1 MIEYYEQLSDEEKD
15 DVKRVIQILFR
26 QTFVL
31 ERKYEKRTGRFAFQK
46 DYRILNQHL
55 EFLREYFS
63 IAGLELR
70 DNSHMGVFYIQGE
83 TVLGEK
89 LPRLATIYLLIL
101 KLIYDEQMETASASS
116 YVYTSLGE
124 INEKIGDF
132 ALLKNL
138 SSATEM
144 RKTISLLKKYQIIE
158 PMDVLEDLNEESRMV
173 VYPCINASTS
183 AYFSRN
189 LQRHLRF
196 QYPTAIFQGY
206 YFEIDNKGNPYYI
219 CPVLKANAGLF
230 GAKDVKGA
238 VISDPVT
245 GKSTYYDAK
254 DIPRW
259 VDHVYDGRL
268 LLQKYNW
275 KGLLSN
281 GYINSVFGK
290 KGCKIATDD
299 YGYRAIDG
307 DIWAYTGV
315 TSVNGDQSNIAFVL
329 MNMRTSESKY
339 YTVSGANEQSAMKA
353 AEGQVQNLRYSAAF
367 PALINV
373 NGEPTYVMILKD
385 KGGLV
390 KMFAM
395 VNVRKYNIVATS
407 TTQNGVQKEYKR
419 LLKEQGIISA
429 KEAAAAES
437 VKTKEITIKKVDFI
451 PIEGNTY
458 VYITDREGNVY
469 KEEFSK
475 NEGAIKWNAGDKIK
489 ISYEEDESGIYQ
501 ITQ

>member
-1 MIEYYEQLSDEEKD
+1 MTNRKAGIPGYVQVDPISNEAKY
-15 DVKRVIQILFR
+15 VK
-26 QTFVL
+26 
-31 ERKYEKRTGRFAFQK
+31 
-46 DYRILNQHL
+46 
-55 EFLREYFS
+55 
-63 IAGLELR
+63 
-70 DNSHMGVFYIQGE
+70 
-83 TVLGEK
+83 
-89 LPRLATIYLLIL
+89 
-101 KLIYDEQMETASASS
+101 
-116 YVYTSLGE
+116 
-124 INEKIGDF
+124 
-132 ALLKNL
+132 
-138 SSATEM
+138 
-144 RKTISLLKKYQIIE
+144 LKK
-158 PMDVLEDLNEESRMV
+158 PMQ
-173 VYPCINASTS
+173 YSTS

-458 VYITDREGNVY
+458 VYITNREGNVY